1 MQTFIKTVESLSD
14 FLWGIPMIIVMLL
27 GGSYLIYRTSGW
39 VFKNFGYI
47 FKNTFGKVFEKS
59 EATDSD
65 EKSIS
70 PVQAVSTALAGTIGA
85 GNIVGV
91 ATAIKLGGPG
101 AIFWLWVAALVNMTT
116 KFAEITL
123 AVATREKDDK
133 GEFSGGPMYYLDNGL
148 NMRWLAVL
156 FSIFGAIAIL
166 GTGSLVQSNAM
177 ASSIYTITGIDLR
190 IIGVGI
196 MILMIVI
203 IIGGIKRIGSFAE
216 KVVPLMSVL
225 YLGATIVILV
235 IYRHELIP
243 TLGYIVRDAF
253 RPTAA
258 VGGFAGATVL
268 LTIRHGLARGIF
280 SNEAGLGSAPM
291 AHSAAHTDHPV
302 RQGMWGAVEVFVS
315 SILICTMTAL
325 VVICSGL
332 WSDANIDANKLT
344 AAAFEK
350 ALPVGGEM
358 LVSIG
363 LMFFAFTTLVS
374 WYYYGDKCISYITK
388 SKTIR
393 NIYKAVYIIFSVVGS
408 LGGLKFV
415 WSISDVAN
423 ALMVVPNF
431 IGLILLSKELV
442 WLVRDFNKHYKGTG
456 KLGNYDWTFDNHWG
470 AVFKK
475 RKVKEHQVY
484 DSYDY
489 DDN

>member
-1 MQTFIKTVESLSD
+1 MQTFINVVGSLSD
-14 FLWGIPMIIVMLL
+14 FLWGVPMIIVMLL
-27 GGSYLIYRTSGW
+27 GGSFLIYRTRAW

-47 FKNTFGKVFEKS
+47 WSNTFGKIFKKS
-59 EATDSD
+59 EATTAD

-101 AIFWLWVAALVNMTT
+101 AIFWLWIAALVNMTT

-123 AVATREKDDK
+123 AVATREKNEKD
-133 GEFSGGPMYYLDNGL
+133 EFSGGPMHYLENGL
-148 NMRWLAVL
+148 NMRWLAIM
-156 FSIFGAIAIL
+156 FSVFGAIAIL

-177 ASSIYTITGIDLR
+177 ANSINTITGIDLR
-190 IIGVGI
+190 IIGVVI
-196 MILMIVI
+196 MILMVII
-203 IIGGIKRIGSFAE
+203 IIGGIKRIGAFAE
-216 KVVPLMSVL
+216 KIVPLMSVL

-235 IYRHELIP
+235 IYRRQ
-243 TLGYIVRDAF
+243 LGSALGFIVTDAF
-253 RPTAA
+253 KPTAA

-268 LTIRHGLARGIF
+268 MTIRHGLARGIF

-291 AHSAAHTDHPV
+291 AHAAAHTDHPV
-302 RQGMWGAVEVFVS
+302 RQGMWGAIEVFVS

-325 VVICSGL
+325 VIICSGL
-332 WSDANIDANKLT
+332 WSDANVDANRLT

-358 LVSIG
+358 IVSLG
-363 LMFFAFTTLVS
+363 LMLFAFTTLVS

-393 NIYKAVYIIFSVVGS
+393 SIYKAVYIIFSVVGS

-423 ALMVVPNF
+423 ALMVIPNF
-431 IGLILLSKELV
+431 IGLILLSKQLV
-442 WLVRDFNKHYKGTG
+442 WLIKDFNKNYKDTG
-456 KLGNYDWTFDNHWG
+456 KLGNYNWTFDNHWG
-470 AVFKK
+470 AVFNK
-475 RKVKEHQVY
+475 RKVKETQVFEP
-484 DSYDY
+484 YDY
-489 DDN
+489 DN

>member
-1 MQTFIKTVESLSD
+1 MKTFIDLVGSLSD

-27 GGSYLIYRTSGW
+27 GGSFLIYKTRAW

-47 FKNTFGKVFEKS
+47 FKNTFGKLFEKS
-59 EATDSD
+59 EATEAD

-123 AVATREKDDK
+123 AVATREKDEN
-133 GEFSGGPMYYLDNGL
+133 GEFSGGPMYYLENGL
-148 NMRWLAVL
+148 NMRWLAIL
-156 FSIFGAIAIL
+156 FSVFGAIAIL

-177 ASSIYTITGIDLR
+177 ANSIHTLTGLDLR
-190 IIGVGI
+190 IIGIAI

-203 IIGGIKRIGSFAE
+203 IIGGIKRIGAFAE
-216 KVVPLMSVL
+216 KIVPLMSIL

-235 IYRHELIP
+235 IYRKELLP
-243 TLGYIVRDAF
+243 TLGYIVKDAF
-253 RPTAA
+253 QPTAA
-258 VGGFAGATVL
+258 VGGFAGASVL
-268 LTIRHGLARGIF
+268 ITIRHGLARGIF

-291 AHSAAHTDHPV
+291 AHAAAHTDHPV
-302 RQGMWGAVEVFVS
+302 RQGMWGAIEVFVS
-315 SILICTMTAL
+315 SVLICTMTAL
-325 VVICSGL
+325 VIICSGL
-332 WSDANIDANKLT
+332 WTDANIDANKLT

-358 LVSIG
+358 IVSLG
-363 LMFFAFTTLVS
+363 LMLFAFTTLVS
-374 WYYYGDKCISYITK
+374 WYYYGDKCMSYISE
-388 SKTIR
+388 SKAIR
-393 NIYKAVYIIFSVVGS
+393 SIYRAIYIIFSVVGS

-423 ALMVVPNF
+423 ALMVIPNF
-431 IGLILLSKELV
+431 IGLILLSKQLV
-442 WLVRDFNKHYKGTG
+442 WLVRDFNKNYKDKG

-470 AVFKK
+470 AVFNR
-475 RKVKEHQVY
+475 RKLRETQIFEP
-484 DSYDY
+484 YDY
-489 DDN
+489 DN

>member
-1 MQTFIKTVESLSD
+1 MKTFIDLVGSLSD
-14 FLWGIPMIIVMLL
+14 FLWGIPMIIVMLV
-27 GGSYLIYRTSGW
+27 GGSFLIYKTRAW

-47 FKNTFGKVFEKS
+47 FKNTFGKLFEKS
-59 EATDSD
+59 EATEAD

-123 AVATREKDDK
+123 AVATREKDEN
-133 GEFSGGPMYYLDNGL
+133 GEFSGGPMYYLENGL
-148 NMRWLAVL
+148 NMRWLAIL
-156 FSIFGAIAIL
+156 FSVFGAIAIL

-177 ASSIYTITGIDLR
+177 ANSIHTLTGLDLR
-190 IIGVGI
+190 IIGIAI

-203 IIGGIKRIGSFAE
+203 IIGGIKRIGAFAE
-216 KVVPLMSVL
+216 KIVPLMSVL
-225 YLGATIVILV
+225 YLGATVVILV
-235 IYRHELIP
+235 IYRQELIP
-243 TLGYIVRDAF
+243 TLGYIVKDAF

-268 LTIRHGLARGIF
+268 ITIRHGLARGIF

-291 AHSAAHTDHPV
+291 AHAAAHTDHPV
-302 RQGMWGAVEVFVS
+302 RQGMWGAIEVFVS
-315 SILICTMTAL
+315 SVLICTMTAL
-325 VVICSGL
+325 VIICSGL
-332 WSDANIDANKLT
+332 WTDANIDANKLT

-350 ALPVGGEM
+350 ALPVGGEK

-374 WYYYGDKCISYITK
+374 WYYYGDKCISYISE
-388 SKTIR
+388 SKAIR
-393 NIYKAVYIIFSVVGS
+393 SIYRAVYIIFSVVGS

-423 ALMVVPNF
+423 ALMVIPNF
-431 IGLILLSKELV
+431 IGLILLSKQLV
-442 WLVRDFNKHYKGTG
+442 WLVRDFNKHYKDTG

-470 AVFKK
+470 AVFNR
-475 RKVKEHQVY
+475 RKVKETQVY
-484 DSYDY
+484 ESYDY
-489 DDN
+489 SDN

>member
-1 MQTFIKTVESLSD
+1 MKTFIDLVSSLSD
-14 FLWGIPMIIVMLL
+14 FLWGIPMIIVMLV
-27 GGSYLIYRTSGW
+27 GGSFLIYKTRAW

-47 FKNTFGKVFEKS
+47 FKNTFGRLFEKS
-59 EATDSD
+59 EATEAD

-85 GNIVGV
+85 GNMVGV

-123 AVATREKDDK
+123 AVATREKDEN
-133 GEFSGGPMYYLDNGL
+133 GEFSGGPMYYLENGL
-148 NMRWLAVL
+148 NMRWIAIL
-156 FSIFGAIAIL
+156 FSVFGAIAIL

-177 ASSIYTITGIDLR
+177 ANSIHTLTGLDLR
-190 IIGVGI
+190 IIGIAI

-203 IIGGIKRIGSFAE
+203 IIGGIKRIGAFAE
-216 KVVPLMSVL
+216 KIVPLMSVL

-235 IYRHELIP
+235 IYRKELIP
-243 TLGYIVRDAF
+243 TLGYIVKDAF
-253 RPTAA
+253 QPTAA

-268 LTIRHGLARGIF
+268 ITIRHGLARGIF

-291 AHSAAHTDHPV
+291 AHAAAHTDHPV

-325 VVICSGL
+325 VIICSGL

-388 SKTIR
+388 SKAIR
-393 NIYKAVYIIFSVVGS
+393 NIYKAIYIIFSVVGS

-423 ALMVVPNF
+423 ALMVIPNF
-431 IGLILLSKELV
+431 IGLILLSKQLV
-442 WLVRDFNKHYKGTG
+442 WLVRDFNKNYKDTG

-470 AVFKK
+470 AVFNR
-475 RKVKEHQVY
+475 RKVRETQVY
-484 DSYDY
+484 ESYDY
-489 DDN
+489 DN

>member
-1 MQTFIKTVESLSD
+1 
-14 FLWGIPMIIVMLL
+14 
-27 GGSYLIYRTSGW
+27 
-39 VFKNFGYI
+39 
-47 FKNTFGKVFEKS
+47 
-59 EATDSD
+59 
-65 EKSIS
+65 
-70 PVQAVSTALAGTIGA
+70 
-85 GNIVGV
+85 
-91 ATAIKLGGPG
+91 
-101 AIFWLWVAALVNMTT
+101 
-116 KFAEITL
+116 
-123 AVATREKDDK
+123 
-133 GEFSGGPMYYLDNGL
+133 
-148 NMRWLAVL
+148 
-156 FSIFGAIAIL
+156 
-166 GTGSLVQSNAM
+166 
-177 ASSIYTITGIDLR
+177 
-190 IIGVGI
+190 
-196 MILMIVI
+196 MILMIAI
-203 IIGGIKRIGSFAE
+203 IIGGIKRIGAFAE

-235 IYRHELIP
+235 IYRNELLP

-253 RPTAA
+253 QPTAA

-268 LTIRHGLARGIF
+268 ITIRHGLARGIF

-291 AHSAAHTDHPV
+291 AHAAAHTDHPV
-302 RQGMWGAVEVFVS
+302 RQGMWGAIEVFVS

-325 VVICSGL
+325 VIICSGL
-332 WSDANIDANKLT
+332 WSDANVDANKLT

-388 SKTIR
+388 SKAIR
-393 NIYKAVYIIFSVVGS
+393 NIYKAIYIIFSVIGS

-431 IGLILLSKELV
+431 IGLILLSKQLV
-442 WLVRDFNKHYKGTG
+442 WLVRDFNKHYKDSG

-470 AVFKK
+470 AVFNR
-475 RKVKEHQVY
+475 RKVKETQVY
-484 DSYDY
+484 ESYDY

>member
-1 MQTFIKTVESLSD
+1 MKTFIELVGSLSD

-27 GGSYLIYRTSGW
+27 GGSFLIYKTRAW

-47 FKNTFGKVFEKS
+47 FKNTFGRLFEKS
-59 EATDSD
+59 EATEAD

-123 AVATREKDDK
+123 AVATREKDEN
-133 GEFSGGPMYYLDNGL
+133 GEFSGGPMYYLENGL
-148 NMRWLAVL
+148 NMRWLAIL
-156 FSIFGAIAIL
+156 FSVFGAIAIL

-177 ASSIYTITGIDLR
+177 ANSIHTLTGLDLR
-190 IIGVGI
+190 IIGIAI

-203 IIGGIKRIGSFAE
+203 IIGGIKRIGAFAE
-216 KVVPLMSVL
+216 KIVPLMSVL
-225 YLGATIVILV
+225 YLGATVVILV
-235 IYRHELIP
+235 IYRKELLP
-243 TLGYIVRDAF
+243 TLGYIVKDAF
-253 RPTAA
+253 QPTAA

-268 LTIRHGLARGIF
+268 ITIRHGLARGIF

-291 AHSAAHTDHPV
+291 AHAAAHTDHPV

-315 SILICTMTAL
+315 SVLICTMTAL

-332 WSDANIDANKLT
+332 WTDANIDANKLT

-388 SKTIR
+388 SKAVR
-393 NIYKAVYIIFSVVGS
+393 SIYRLVYIIFSVVGS

-423 ALMVVPNF
+423 ALMVIPNF
-431 IGLILLSKELV
+431 IGLILLSKQLV
-442 WLVRDFNKHYKGTG
+442 WLVRDFNKHYKGKG

-470 AVFKK
+470 AVFNR
-475 RKVKEHQVY
+475 RKVKETQVY
-484 DSYDY
+484 ESYDY